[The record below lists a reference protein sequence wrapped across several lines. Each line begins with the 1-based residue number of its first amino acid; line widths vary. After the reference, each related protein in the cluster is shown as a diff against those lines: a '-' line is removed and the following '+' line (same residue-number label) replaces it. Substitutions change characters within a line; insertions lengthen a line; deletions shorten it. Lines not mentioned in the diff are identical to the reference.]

1 MAKTVGKA
9 MIEAYI
15 SGLIIFIASMSGSI
29 VNYPQNR
36 AVEGQVFL
44 APISFANEPFLVV
57 IDTGSSDTWV
67 VSQRFACIS
76 VTTGLR
82 EGQDECAFG
91 PQFVDSSS
99 FVEIPDQNFNVS
111 YGDGEV
117 LTGIVG
123 YEEVRVGNVTVP
135 SQEVGLVDIA
145 AWNGDGKSSGIL
157 GLAYPSL
164 TSAYGG
170 NEQDPDQD
178 SVEEEYE
185 PIFMDMITQG
195 LLEQQIFTLAI
206 SRNENDGGIMTLGGL
221 PDPNDVVYENHFAT
235 VPVEVLGSPQMSGS
249 SQFDPD
255 YSFYTITVEGFP
267 YPNTS
272 SSFAHNSQELLHSR
286 WPNVTNIQAVIDSG
300 TSLTYLPYPI
310 TRAINSLFGSQAN
323 YDPTVD
329 TWFVDCNATAPS
341 WSLTIGGQ
349 TFNINPIDM
358 IIPGLDD
365 SCVSGVQDAFNGF
378 SILGDV
384 FLKNVLAVFDLG
396 SAEMRFAARQ

>member
-1 MAKTVGKA
+1 MALIFTV
-9 MIEAYI
+9 
-15 SGLIIFIASMSGSI
+15 LFIPGS
-29 VNYPQNR
+29 QNSTIPITS

-44 APISFANEPFLVV
+44 APIAFADEPFLVV

-67 VSQRFACIS
+67 VRQRFACIS
-76 VTTGLR
+76 ITTGLR
-82 EGQDECAFG
+82 EGQDQCAFG
-91 PQFVDSSS
+91 PQYVASSS
-99 FVEIPDQNFNVS
+99 FTEIPDQNFNVS

-117 LTGIVG
+117 LIGIVG
-123 YEEVRVGNVTVP
+123 YEEVCLGNVTVP

-164 TSAYGG
+164 TSAYAGD
-170 NEQDPDQD
+170 EQDSEQD

-185 PIFMDMITQG
+185 PIFIRMITHG
-195 LLEQQIFTLAI
+195 LIEQQIFTLAI
-206 SRNENDGGIMTLGGL
+206 SRDESSGGILTLGGL
-221 PDPNDVVYENHFAT
+221 PDPRDVVYGDDFAT
-235 VPVEVLGSPQMSGS
+235 VPIEVLGSPQMNGS
-249 SQFDPD
+249 SRFDPD
-255 YSFYTITVEGFP
+255 YTFYTISIDGFP
-267 YPNTS
+267 NPNAS
-272 SSFAHNSQELLHSR
+272 SSFAPSPQESPHSR

-300 TSLTYLPYPI
+300 TTLIYLPYPV
-310 TRAINSLFGSQAN
+310 TKAINSLFGSQAN

-349 TFNINPIDM
+349 NFNINPLDM
-358 IIPGLDD
+358 IIQGLDG

-384 FLKNVLAVFDLG
+384 FLKTVLAVFDLG
-396 SAEMRFAARQ
+396 NAEMRFATRQ